1 MGGHTDRAAG
11 ALVGLA
17 AGDALGAPYEFAIP
31 AGEIDMVGGGLGP
44 WAPGEWTDD
53 TQMAVCIAEVT
64 AGGQWNPAAIG
75 ERFLA
80 WLADEPKDVGIQTH
94 RVLSQATSGAEL
106 TERAQAYYHR
116 HPTRAAGNGSL
127 MRTAPVALAF
137 VDDDAARAEAAM
149 AASALTHGDPV
160 AGQACVLWCTA
171 IARAVTDARLDGVWD
186 GLAHLD
192 PRARDAWAQRL
203 REAEA
208 APPQRFTPNGFVVTA
223 LQAAHA
229 AIVHTSVPADRP
241 PAHLAAALRTAVR
254 IGDDTDTVA
263 AIAGSVL
270 GARWGASALPFAW
283 QRRLH
288 GWPGYHVADL
298 VRLAVLTAQGG
309 RADELGWPAADR
321 LADRRFTADGQPPVA
336 VAVPSDPDV
345 IAGNLA
351 ALASV
356 QTSWEVDAVVSLCR
370 VGAREVGDGV
380 EHHRFHLVD
389 QPGAHPHVGFVL
401 DQAVEA
407 VRTLRSEDKRVFVH
421 CVGAA
426 SRTPTVVTGYLV
438 RDLGRSPAE
447 ARDEVAGVLPVS
459 SWNTDFTRWLDELT
473 ASYGTT

>member
-1 MGGHTDRAAG
+1 MGNRTDRGAG

-17 AGDALGAPYEFAIP
+17 VGDSLGAGYEFTTP

-64 AGGQWNPAAIG
+64 ATGRWDLEAIG
-75 ERFLA
+75 ERFRA
-80 WLADEPKDVGIQTH
+80 WLADGPRDVGGQTAA
-94 RVLSQATSGAEL
+94 VVSQAATGAEL
-106 TERAQAYYHR
+106 SACARAYYR
-116 HPTRAAGNGSL
+116 DHPTGAAGNGSL

-137 VDDDAARAEAAM
+137 LDDEAARAEAAA
-149 AASALTHGDPV
+149 AASALTHGDPL

-192 PRARDAWAQRL
+192 PSARDAWAQRL
-203 REAEA
+203 QAAEA
-208 APPQRFTPNGFVVTA
+208 GPPQRFVPNGFVVTA
-223 LQAAHA
+223 VQAAHA
-229 AIVHTSVPADRP
+229 AIVHTGVPAHRP
-241 PAHLAAALRTAVR
+241 PEHLAGALRAAVG

-263 AIAGSVL
+263 AIAGAVL
-270 GARWGASALPFAW
+270 GARWGASAVPLAW

-288 GWPGYHVADL
+288 GWPDYGIADL

-321 LADRRFTADGQPPVA
+321 LADRRVTVDGQPPVA
-336 VAVPSDPDV
+336 VPVPSDPGV

-356 QTSWEVDAVVSLCR
+356 EAAWDIDAVVSLCR
-370 VGAREVGDGV
+370 VGTREVGDGV

-407 VRTLRSEDKRVFVH
+407 VRTLRGEGKRLFVH
-421 CVGAA
+421 CVAAA
-426 SRTPTVVTGYLV
+426 SRTPTVVAGYLV
-438 RDLGRSPAE
+438 RGLGRSPVA
-447 ARDEVAGVLPVS
+447 ARAEVAGILPVS
-459 SWNTDFTRWLDELT
+459 SWNTDFSRWLDGLT
-473 ASYGTT
+473 P